1 VLVRGF
7 LGGGRDPHRLE
18 SNAESLIDIARSE
31 LADLLDVS
39 GDPIVTRLFR
49 FTKQSPQY
57 EVGHL
62 ERVAAIEERLAAFAG
77 VFVTGSGFRA
87 IGIPDCIAD
96 GRATA
101 AAAAKYVS
109 SSHH

>member
-1 VLVRGF
+1 MRGF

-18 SNAESLIDIARSE
+18 SSDESLIDAARSE
-31 LADLLDVS
+31 LEDLLNID

-62 ERVAAIEERLAAFAG
+62 ERVAAIEERLAAIAG

-101 AAAAKYVS
+101 AAAAKYVAA
-109 SSHH
+109 